1 MIRPPFVARVA
12 AGLAVTAM
20 EEAKKLPTTAV
31 ALPMTAV
38 SQMLQTSMRVQ
49 QSITSLAI
57 KGDQAFALINWSSED
72 EQPEWAVFDEDV
84 DAPAD
89 PTSSTGST
97 TADTP
102 PTNAGRFALYS
113 LEPTAPIEEPA
124 PVAESESTA
133 ATTDGPAEE
142 PEIVTELDYPQPH
155 TRTAPCAHPDAQHRR
170 ADRSPGLRECD
181 ARPGTVPDHAH
192 QPHHHS
198 QGKVTSATPP
208 PLHRSDR
215 PAPAALSSR
224 GRSARFPPRSPAGS
238 IGSAASGS
246 KARSPRSMHAP
257 PAPERPFSSCVIR
270 RQTCRCRSRAHRSC
284 CTTPPRCR

>member
-102 PTNAGRFALYS
+102 TNAGRFALYS

-124 PVAESESTA
+124 PVAESESMA

-142 PEIVTELDYPQPH
+142 PEIVTELDYPNLTLAQLRARI
-155 TRTAPCAHPDAQHRR
+155 RTLSIDELTAVLDYENATLARAPFQTMLTNRITTA
-170 ADRSPGLRECD
+170 
-181 ARPGTVPDHAH
+181 
-192 QPHHHS
+192 
-198 QGKVTSATPP
+198 
-208 PLHRSDR
+208 
-215 PAPAALSSR
+215 
-224 GRSARFPPRSPAGS
+224 
-238 IGSAASGS
+238 
-246 KARSPRSMHAP
+246 KAK
-257 PAPERPFSSCVIR
+257 
-270 RQTCRCRSRAHRSC
+270 
-284 CTTPPRCR
+284 